1 LREDLSTFAAYASHP
16 DFGDEVVEGVILVTR
31 WQVRFESEQVTL
43 EFPITRVEI
52 EMADAKTRQIGFSDP
67 EQRGWFVGTFDDQ
80 ILSHPMLLQQA
91 HTRHQ
96 VRELKS
102 QGELQRRL
110 KVVGV
115 FLASFAL
122 IAILVSTFTSIMV
135 RVLVAR
141 VPQKWE
147 SELGE
152 KWLLELKKE
161 TTFIQDTNMM
171 AKLDKGV
178 SPLIA
183 ALPDK
188 NVKYTFYLIS
198 EPWPNAFALP
208 GGHVVVTTGLIEL
221 ADRPEELAGVVAHE
235 IAHVTQKHV
244 FRKVISSYGP
254 YLLIRL
260 FLKDEDGLL
269 GILGEGS
276 QLLLSQ
282 SFSQEY
288 ESEADAVGWK
298 YLVDAK
304 IDPRGA
310 IDILTKLKAVEGGMS
325 GLDHALR
332 AFNSHP
338 ATEKRIQVL
347 EEKWRK
353 LKDKDKFVPLEKGE
367 P

>member
-1 LREDLSTFAAYASHP
+1 MREDLSTFAAYASHP
-16 DFGDEVVEGVILVTR
+16 DFGEEVVEGAIIVNR
-31 WQVRFESEQVTL
+31 WQVRFESERVTL

-52 EMADAKTRQIGFSDP
+52 EMADPKTGQIGFSDP
-67 EQRGWFVGTFDDQ
+67 EQPGWFVSTFEEKV
-80 ILSHPMLLQQA
+80 LSHPTLQQQA

-96 VRELKS
+96 IRELKS

-110 KVVGV
+110 KVVGS
-115 FLASFAL
+115 FLAFFVL

-147 SELGE
+147 NELGE

-161 TTFIQDTNMM
+161 TTFIQDSNLM

-178 SPLIA
+178 APLIA

-188 NVKYTFYLIS
+188 KVKYTFYLID

-208 GGHVVVTTGLIEL
+208 GGHVVVTKGLIEL

-235 IAHVTQKHV
+235 IAHMTQKHV

-260 FLKDEDGLL
+260 FLKDDDGLL

-276 QLLLSQ
+276 QMLVSQ

-288 ESEADAVGWK
+288 ELEADAVGWK
-298 YLVDAK
+298 SLVDAR

-310 IDILTKLKAVEGGMS
+310 IDILTKLEAVEGGMS

-338 ATEKRIQVL
+338 ATEKRIKVL
-347 EEKWRK
+347 EGKWKK
-353 LKDKDKFVPLEKGE
+353 LKDKNQFVPLDKGE